1 MSSIVRL
8 LKGEGR
14 AVSGA
19 ARVVARAAAAAL
31 LCVWRCVSPQQRYW
45 RRLERRLHQRLK
57 DSGRLKESG
66 LDSADPLVLPQKN
79 SGREMDVQMSPTTR
93 VLTSEN
99 GAEQLER
106 RL

>member
-1 MSSIVRL
+1 MVLLSSIVRL

-31 LCVWRCVSPQQRYW
+31 LCVWRGVSPQQRYW

-57 DSGRLKESG
+57 DSG
-66 LDSADPLVLPQKN
+66 LDYADPLVLPQKN